1 MFYRYSIVG
10 VLRFYKNLLKYR
22 CEEGRKMNDYTF
34 GNYILE
40 LRSRAGLSQSDLAA
54 EIGVTNKAV
63 SKWEVGKAKPSIEST
78 RKLAALFQVSVDDLL
93 KKREDIDQKEITKI
107 VITGGPCAGKSTAM
121 SWIQNA
127 FTQMGYS
134 VLFVPETA
142 TELITGGVAPWTCGS
157 NGEFQKCQ
165 LRLQLDKEKVFR
177 QAAETMND
185 KKMLIV
191 CDRGA
196 LDNKAY
202 MDSIEF
208 ASVLEYL
215 GTNEIELRDNYDAVF
230 HLVTAA
236 KGAKEFYTTA
246 NNSARTET
254 VDEAVSLDDKLISA
268 WTGHPHLRVIDNS
281 SNFEGKMKRL
291 IAEISS
297 FLGEP
302 EPFEIERKFL
312 IEYPDIKWLASN
324 PNCQRIEIIQTYLK
338 SDNDDEVRVR
348 QRGIDGHYIYFLTTK
363 RKVTDIKRVEIERR
377 LSEGEYIRLLMN
389 ADTTKRQIRKDR
401 YCLTYENQYF
411 EIDVYPFWSDKAIA
425 EIELSDENADIV
437 FPKQIKVIQEVTDD
451 ESFKNASLA
460 KI

>member
-1 MFYRYSIVG
+1 
-10 VLRFYKNLLKYR
+10 
-22 CEEGRKMNDYTF
+22 MNDYKF
-34 GNYILE
+34 GNYLFE
-40 LRSRAGLSQSDLAA
+40 LRSRAGLSQSELAA
-54 EIGVTNKAV
+54 EVGVTNKAV
-63 SKWEVGKAKPSIEST
+63 SKWEVGKAKPSVETI

-93 KKREDIDQKEITKI
+93 KKREEENQVDITKI

-121 SWIQNA
+121 SWVQNA
-127 FTQMGYS
+127 FTQMGYT

-142 TELITGGVAPWTCGS
+142 TELITGGVAPWTCGT
-157 NGEFQKCQ
+157 NGEYQKCQ
-165 LRLQLDKEKVFR
+165 LRLQLDKEKVFE
-177 QAAETMND
+177 QAAKTMD
-185 KKMLIV
+185 ARKVLIV

-202 MDSIEF
+202 MDSLEF
-208 ASVLEYL
+208 AQVLEFL

-236 KGAKEFYTTA
+236 KGAEEFYTTA

-254 VDEAVSLDDKLISA
+254 VDEAAALDDKLISA

-281 SNFEGKMKRL
+281 SNFEDKMKRL

-312 IEYPDIKWLASN
+312 IEYPDIKWLESI

-348 QRGIDGHYIYFLTTK
+348 QRGIDGHYIYFQTTK
-363 RKVTDIKRVEIERR
+363 RKVSDIKRVEIERR
-377 LSEGEYIRLLMN
+377 LSESEYIRLLMN
-389 ADTTKRQIRKDR
+389 ADTTRRQIRKDR

-411 EIDVYPFWSDKAIA
+411 EIDVYPFWNDKAIA
-425 EIELSDENADIV
+425 EIELSDENADIK
-437 FPKQIKVIQEVTDD
+437 FPKQIKVIKEVTDD
-451 ESFKNASLA
+451 ESYKNASLA